1 MRNSFGRGSEKTA
14 LTVRSTSSY
23 DDWMR
28 ITVVLVGATLLGTIL
43 NACGDGSS
51 TNPRAPVT
59 VGFPLY
65 GPGPHWIDQVVTG
78 TVRFDAVADVGVDF
92 NSDDAPD
99 LTVRMTGTTTVIR
112 SNSVPGDPVGDPG
125 HRTHL
130 DLEIVDMRL
139 DAEGIVL
146 LAGDGVGNLASD
158 GSLYSSGTSDEAVDA
173 PELAHDLFEIR
184 FEVEIGG
191 ATFHNEHPLSMVA
204 TIDLLPPID
213 NRFEFNGPPLPLFTE
228 AGEPAGIQITHV
240 AFTPLDPSEAPAGA
254 GSGFW
259 GLGSRS

>member
-1 MRNSFGRGSEKTA
+1 MRLSLFLAA
-14 LTVRSTSSY
+14 LIVWIAS
-23 DDWMR
+23 
-28 ITVVLVGATLLGTIL
+28 G
-43 NACGDGSS
+43 CGDGSS
-51 TNPRAPVT
+51 TTPSGLVT
-59 VGFPLY
+59 AGFPLY
-65 GPGPHWIDQVVTG
+65 GPGSHWIDQVVTG

-92 NSDDAPD
+92 NNDDATD
-99 LTVRMTGTTTVIR
+99 LTVHVTGTTTVFR
-112 SNSVPGDPVGDPG
+112 SNSVPGDPIGDPG

-139 DAEGIVL
+139 DNEGIVL

-158 GSLYSSGTSDEAVDA
+158 GLLYSSGTSDEAVDV

-204 TIDLLPPID
+204 TIDRLSPID

-254 GSGFW
+254 GSEVW
-259 GLGSRS
+259 GLDSRF